1 MSTSASGSFLQ
12 AVTAVLRS
20 SLAVIAFSAAFCPFA
35 YAQSPYPARPVR
47 IIAPSAA
54 GGAADTLARVIAQ
67 PLSERIGQ
75 PVLVDA
81 RPGAGTIVGTEAVAK
96 AAADGHTL
104 LIGLPALT
112 INPSIYKTLPYE
124 AERDFAA
131 ITQALSQ
138 PNLFVVH
145 PSLPARTVRQ
155 LIDLAKARPGE
166 LAYGSSGV
174 GASSHLT
181 VELFLL
187 MSGTRMLH
195 VPYKGP
201 TPAVIDLLAGR
212 VALAAPST
220 IATINHVRSGRLRA
234 LGVTTAKRVAA
245 LPDIPTIAE
254 SGVPGYE
261 SVSWFGVLAPAGTP
275 QDVIARLHR
284 DIVEILRTADVRER
298 FAKDGTE
305 VVASSPQAF
314 ESYMRSER
322 VKWARVV
329 KAAGIKPE

>member
-1 MSTSASGSFLQ
+1 MSTPLSDSLLPT
-12 AVTAVLRS
+12 AVTALRS
-20 SLAVIAFSAAFCPFA
+20 KLALIALLWAVIPLAH
-35 YAQSPYPARPVR
+35 AQSPYPVRPVR

-75 PVLVDA
+75 PVVVDA
-81 RPGAGTIVGTEAVAK
+81 RPGAGTIVGTEAAAK
-96 AAADGHTL
+96 AAPDGHTL

-112 INPSIYKTLPYE
+112 INPSIYKTLPYD
-124 AERDFAA
+124 AERDFTA
-131 ITQALSQ
+131 ITQAISQ

-145 PSLPARTVRQ
+145 PSLPARNVAK
-155 LIDLAKARPGE
+155 LIDLARAHPGE

-187 MSGTRMLH
+187 MTGTRMLH

-201 TPAVIDLLAGR
+201 TPAVTDLIAGR

-275 QDVIARLHR
+275 KDAIARLHR
-284 DIVEILRTADVRER
+284 DIVEILRTADVRDR

-305 VVASSPQAF
+305 VVASSPDAF
-314 ESYMRSER
+314 EAYMRSER
-322 VKWARVV
+322 VKWAKVV
-329 KAAGIKPE
+329 KSAGIKPE

>member
-1 MSTSASGSFLQ
+1 MAFATLLRKVAAALQSSVVLLLGCSALASFAHAQTS
-12 AVTAVLRS
+12 
-20 SLAVIAFSAAFCPFA
+20 
-35 YAQSPYPARPVR
+35 YPIRAVR
-47 IIAPSAA
+47 IVAPSAA
-54 GGAADTLARVIAQ
+54 GGAADTVARVIAQ

-75 PVLVDA
+75 PVIVDV
-81 RPGAGTIVGTEAVAK
+81 RPGAGTIVGTETVAK
-96 AAADGHTL
+96 AAPDGHTL
-104 LIGLPALT
+104 LIGLPALV
-112 INPSIYKTLPYE
+112 INPSIYKTLPYDG
-124 AERDFAA
+124 ERDFAA
-131 ITQALSQ
+131 ITQAISQ

-145 PSLPARTVRQ
+145 PSLPAKNTRQ
-155 LIDLAKARPGE
+155 LIELARARPGE
-166 LAYGSSGV
+166 LAYASSGV

-181 VELFLL
+181 IELFLL

-234 LGVTTAKRVAA
+234 LGVTTAQRVAA
-245 LPDIPTIAE
+245 LPNIPTIAE
-254 SGVPGYE
+254 SGLPGYE

-275 QDVIARLHR
+275 KETIARLNR
-284 DIVEILRTADVRER
+284 EIVEILRTSDVRER

-314 ESYMRSER
+314 ESYMRTER
-322 VKWARVV
+322 VKWSKVV
-329 KAAGIKPE
+329 KNAGIKPE